1 MLDGVTGPVLLA
13 AQTEVAVVR
22 EAADHADLAPGIV
35 VAGIRPDLRAEFDR
49 GAHGSLGL
57 RVDVGRRGRAR
68 EIALHDVGDHVDDAG
83 GDLMARQRHEAF
95 GIDDGRGG
103 AQAFGADT
111 GLRAVVRDHAPHG
124 LLGTRGGDRQH
135 GEHGQGLFGNGV
147 AVEEVPAV
155 ALVLE
160 AKGNALGGVDHGA
173 AAHGDDKT
181 HALIAHPVDRL
192 AHEAQA
198 GVGMD
203 AALFNHRH
211 ACGLKALPHRG
222 EKAGADDGAAAVDH
236 KALVGAGN
244 GFSQTTGFIFGAASE
259 DEADR
264 IVVGKVQHA
273 CEAGLRPL
281 LFMPGGTAAGGLVFF
296 FRKK

>member
-1 MLDGVTGPVLLA
+1 M
-13 AQTEVAVVR
+13 R

-135 GEHGQGLFGNGV
+135 GEHG
-147 AVEEVPAV
+147 
-155 ALVLE
+155 
-160 AKGNALGGVDHGA
+160 
-173 AAHGDDKT
+173 
-181 HALIAHPVDRL
+181 
-192 AHEAQA
+192 
-198 GVGMD
+198 
-203 AALFNHRH
+203 
-211 ACGLKALPHRG
+211 
-222 EKAGADDGAAAVDH
+222 
-236 KALVGAGN
+236 
-244 GFSQTTGFIFGAASE
+244 
-259 DEADR
+259 
-264 IVVGKVQHA
+264 
-273 CEAGLRPL
+273 
-281 LFMPGGTAAGGLVFF
+281 
-296 FRKK
+296 